1 MDKIDNYM
9 VKDLD
14 DDPYINGGCIH
25 GNKLNCPECKEADDS
40 GNSGDS
46 NSGDSVSD

>member
-25 GNKLNCPECKEADDS
+25 GNKLNCPECKEEMAEEDE
-40 GNSGDS
+40 NS
-46 NSGDSVSD
+46 NSV